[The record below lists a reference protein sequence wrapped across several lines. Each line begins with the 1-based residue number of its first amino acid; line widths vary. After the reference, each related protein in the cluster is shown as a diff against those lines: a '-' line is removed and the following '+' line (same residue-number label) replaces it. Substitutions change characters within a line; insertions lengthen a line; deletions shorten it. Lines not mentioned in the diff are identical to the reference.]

1 MVVNQRFSCH
11 LFLVKICFD
20 SLLNLVSLY
29 QRIVFLC
36 QALTDFLEYL
46 LLQLYR
52 LRDKFPN
59 TASRLQTTASI
70 LAEIVDHGDQVQ
82 SAVKQIILDR
92 IQVAAME
99 ITSRTP

>member
-1 MVVNQRFSCH
+1 M
-11 LFLVKICFD
+11 
-20 SLLNLVSLY
+20 
-29 QRIVFLC
+29 RIVLLC

-59 TASRLQTTASI
+59 TSSRLQTIASI
-70 LAEIVDHGDQVQ
+70 LEEIVDHGVQVQ
-82 SAVKQIILDR
+82 SAVKQIISDR